1 MADLTKI
8 EQGAIRLV
16 NFRIVAVGCASVF
29 RGKSSMTLQ
38 TGIRYRLTRP
48 AVGLGITA
56 FLLAFACS
64 DVRSVSSSEQ
74 KNDQLQALIQDL
86 ASPQFETRQA
96 AIRELATL
104 AQSAE
109 TVPAFARIVREQGNP
124 EVVRRILEVLE
135 QQFRTV
141 PFDSKEAVAL
151 ADLLEESAGSATWYV
166 SESATDVLNRQW
178 MRRVEVAVAEL
189 SRLKVPLQ
197 PSDPALLWQ
206 SGGAA
211 RFGRFQVDPTEDQV
225 LKIYVDEH
233 WPADPRAFELLKR
246 LEPLGSDAF
255 LTRPARVILYR
266 IDGNPLTLEQTALL
280 KGLFGDTRVQDRG
293 RVCLGVVQEPLMEEG
308 RGILISKVEGGSS
321 AAMAG
326 LKGGDLILALNGEE
340 LSDFEELVRLLRQF
354 RVGDTVT
361 LKVASGNQ
369 RFQRFE
375 VPRPDSP
382 DDADPPK
389 PANGARDVS
398 VKLKGWY

>member
-1 MADLTKI
+1 MAS
-8 EQGAIRLV
+8 Q
-16 NFRIVAVGCASVF
+16 
-29 RGKSSMTLQ
+29 TLKFHWL
-38 TGIRYRLTRP
+38 IKP
-48 AVGLGITA
+48 AVGFGIAAWLFMTSA
-56 FLLAFACS
+56 TSTGVAG
-64 DVRSVSSSEQ
+64 
-74 KNDQLQALIQDL
+74 DQANERLQVLIQDL

-96 AIRELATL
+96 AIRELASL
-104 AQSAE
+104 AQSAD
-109 TVPAFARIVREQGNP
+109 TIPVFSQIVREHSNP

-135 QQFRTV
+135 QQFRSV

-151 ADLLEESAGSATWYV
+151 ADLLEECCGSETWYV

-178 MRRVEVAVAEL
+178 MRRVEVAVSEL
-189 SRLKVPLQ
+189 RRLKVPLQ
-197 PSDPALLWQ
+197 PTDPARLWQ
-206 SGGAA
+206 SGGTA

-225 LKIYVDEH
+225 LKIFVDEH

-266 IDGNPLTLEQTALL
+266 IDGNPLSLEQTALL

-293 RVCLGVVQEPLMEEG
+293 RVCLGVVQEPLLDEG
-308 RGILISKVEGGSS
+308 KGIMVSKVEAGSS
-321 AAMAG
+321 AALAG

-375 VPRPDSP
+375 VPLPDSP
-382 DDADPPK
+382 DDADPRRS
-389 PANGARDVS
+389 ANGPRDVS